1 MNRSKS
7 YLLPLLVTMFLVIAI
22 GSRAQNLLITD
33 YYTPVS
39 TAGSFLIG
47 ANYNFSTEGGRVI
60 TNRGDIGLS
69 YSKFYESQPYARY
82 LDLTWS
88 ASKTERGNYFNV
100 DLTWRGKRYLPRGG
114 LFFGSSTFHSLYLKG
129 YERPSLD
136 VTLGIGIGR
145 FINVTPLA
153 KAVRIEDFLLSSGQL
168 YDDLPAETMIELGHI
183 IERQREYQALYGESY
198 KRMWYDDMEKAIQQ
212 SGMLKSKRISAASI
226 LRMDD
231 VLFRERFSDRFYG
244 GDITLGIKAELVTSR
259 SSLARSALAADIT
272 ARYSYPLSWR
282 SQINERLTV
291 NTPLSGGFFKSYS
304 LSLSS
309 NFSYE
314 LTNRVDFT
322 IRHLLSRERRHDED
336 FTLMHNNLDVSFVF
350 YVENR
355 VNLTANLRFAK
366 SSNVS
371 MIHSFMTTLN
381 YRIF

>member
-1 MNRSKS
+1 MNRSKL
-7 YLLPLLVTMFLVIAI
+7 YLFPLLVMVILTAVI
-22 GSRAQNLLITD
+22 GAKAQNLLITD

-47 ANYNFSTEGGRVI
+47 ANYNFSTEGSRVI

-88 ASKTERGNYFNV
+88 ASKTKKGNYFNV
-100 DLTWRGKRYLPRGG
+100 DLTWRGKRYIPRGG
-114 LFFGSSTFHSLYLKG
+114 LFFGSSAFHILYLKG

-136 VTLGIGIGR
+136 ITLGIGIGR

-168 YDDLPAETMIELGHI
+168 YDDLPAETMIDLGHI

-198 KRMWYDDMEKAIQQ
+198 KRMWYADMEKAIQR
-212 SGMLKSKRISAASI
+212 SGMLKSKRINAAGI

-244 GDITLGIKAELVTSR
+244 GDITLGIKAELITSR
-259 SSLARSALAADIT
+259 SSLARSAPAADIT

-282 SQINERLTV
+282 TQINERLTV
-291 NTPLSGGFFKSYS
+291 NTPLSGGFLRSYS
-304 LSLSS
+304 FSLSS

-322 IRHLLSRERRHDED
+322 IRHLLSREKRHKED

-355 VNLTANLRFAK
+355 VNFTVNLRFAK
-366 SSNVS
+366 SSNMS
-371 MIHSFMTTLN
+371 MIHTFMTTLN